1 MDVAITL
8 NHSKCSEMAN
18 ECIIYDIIN
27 NVLNEN
33 ESRQQYCDFGD
44 VSINFT
50 STQRDFILSVTF

>member
-18 ECIIYDIIN
+18 EYIIYDIIN
-27 NVLNEN
+27 SVLNEN
-33 ESRQQYCDFGD
+33 ESSQQYCDFGD